1 MAATAALAVASSW
14 ELCDKYKSYPVKIK
28 DVEVLPDPVV
38 SGQDAA
44 FVVPASTMSLC
55 YGITSLCIERWTKC
69 PIAAGDFVLNSTQ
82 ALPGFTPSG
91 KYKIR
96 MQIACAKHPVPDRLA
111 TIRQVIKFRKSNK
124 KGSVLEALPELTASS
139 CSFCLGCSSWAPCD
153 VKVVVDPAITGEDVE
168 FQVTGSSSARLA
180 SGKLAITV
188 YFHGIFVRREI
199 YDLCQKTSC
208 PVEAGNF
215 VLKSAQNLPSVT
227 PSGAYRLKLEMLDPK
242 NKLLACA
249 MVNFDIVR
257 PNPLTPTTSGK
268 TASKEQKLSFANIAK
283 LDFSSP

>member
-1 MAATAALAVASSW
+1 MEKFFQSLLLLAVLSFSVVSASSSW
-14 ELCDKYKSYPVKIK
+14 TPCDHRPR
-28 DVEVLPDPVV
+28 
-38 SGQDAA
+38 
-44 FVVPASTMSLC
+44 
-55 YGITSLCIERWTKC
+55 GITL
-69 PIAAGDFVLNSTQ
+69 Q
-82 ALPGFTPSG
+82 
-91 KYKIR
+91 
-96 MQIACAKHPVPDRLA
+96 
-111 TIRQVIKFRKSNK
+111 
-124 KGSVLEALPELTASS
+124 
-139 CSFCLGCSSWAPCD
+139 D
-153 VKVVVDPAITGEDVE
+153 VKVVPDPAITGEDVE

-215 VLKSAQNLPSVT
+215 VLKSSQNLPSVT

-257 PNPLTPTTSGK
+257 PNPL
-268 TASKEQKLSFANIAK
+268 ADQ
-283 LDFSSP
+283 

>member
-1 MAATAALAVASSW
+1 YS
-14 ELCDKYKSYPVKIK
+14 VKIK

-44 FVVPASTMSLC
+44 FSVS
-55 YGITSLCIERWTKC
+55 
-69 PIAAGDFVLNSTQ
+69 F
-82 ALPGFTPSG
+82 PSG
-91 KYKIR
+91 
-96 MQIACAKHPVPDRLA
+96 
-111 TIRQVIKFRKSNK
+111 
-124 KGSVLEALPELTASS
+124 
-139 CSFCLGCSSWAPCD
+139 
-153 VKVVVDPAITGEDVE
+153 
-168 FQVTGSSSARLA
+168 ARLA

-188 YFHGIFVRREI
+188 YFHGIFVHREI

-215 VLKSAQNLPSVT
+215 VLKSSQNLPSVT

-257 PNPLTPTTSGK
+257 PNPL
-268 TASKEQKLSFANIAK
+268 ADQ
-283 LDFSSP
+283 